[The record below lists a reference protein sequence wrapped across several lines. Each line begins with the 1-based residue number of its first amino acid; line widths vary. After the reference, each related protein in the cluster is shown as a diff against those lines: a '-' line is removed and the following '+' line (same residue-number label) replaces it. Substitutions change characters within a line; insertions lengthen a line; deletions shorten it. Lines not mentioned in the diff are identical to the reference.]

1 MTKKSRYLILAA
13 CIVFFML
20 AAPAILLYVR
30 GMAYDKITGSF
41 YKTGIL
47 AVKSEPK
54 DIQIKLDGELYR
66 KGAGT
71 LRFIKPKE
79 YVVSLEKNGFQT
91 WSKRLPVES
100 AKVTWANPA
109 GQNIIL
115 FFDKPQMQI
124 VSEDAS
130 RFLMR
135 AGRIFFTTPKELF
148 ATTLAKPEEKTAYP
162 LKAPVQQI
170 TAIPGGDLLALKTQ
184 STSTPWQIFDA
195 GQNVFTA
202 TGQGL
207 DKDAEIKFQD
217 SGKLYILE
225 ENKLIGVSL
234 ANNKKTALLENIENI
249 LYEGGYFYYL
259 RIENN
264 SLSFYTSASL
274 EQPGILLAQKLPVA
288 KNTRIILNSQKQAF
302 VLLDQT
308 LYRIA
313 DQPVLLA
320 ENVKNLELSP
330 NKDTLALTTS
340 SELLAV
346 YPGSSKTELVSRS
359 LHQTTHGLILP
370 AFGYGFLA
378 KENKVIAEELDLRD
392 RQNEFILYS
401 GEGPLDFSLSEDA
414 KQLVVLDNLKLKIL
428 TIR

>member
-13 CIVFFML
+13 CVVFFML

-30 GMAYDKITGSF
+30 GMAYDKVTGSF

-54 DIQIKLDGELYR
+54 DIQVKLDGELYK

-79 YVVSLEKNGFQT
+79 YVVSLEKTGFQT

-100 AKVTWANPA
+100 AKVTWVNPA
-109 GQNIIL
+109 GQNIFL

-124 VSEDAS
+124 ISEEAN

-135 AGRIFFTTPKELF
+135 AGKIFFTTSKELF
-148 ATTLAKPEEKTAYP
+148 ATSLTEPETKTAYP
-162 LKAPVQQI
+162 LKAPVQEI
-170 TAIPGGDLLALKTQ
+170 TAIPGGELLALKTQ

-195 GQNVFTA
+195 AQNVFTS
-202 TGQGL
+202 TGQNL
-207 DKDAEIKFQD
+207 NKDAEIKFQD
-217 SGKLYILE
+217 GGKLYILE
-225 ENKLIGVSL
+225 ENKLMGVSL
-234 ANNKKTALLENIENI
+234 ANNKKTALLENVKNI

-274 EQPGILLAQKLPVA
+274 EQPGMLLAQKLPLA
-288 KNTRIILNSQKQAF
+288 KDAQIILNSQKQAF
-302 VLLDQT
+302 VLLDQS
-308 LYRIA
+308 LYQIA

-320 ENVKNLELSP
+320 ENVKNLELNP

-340 SELLAV
+340 SEFLAV
-346 YPGSSKTELVSRS
+346 YSGSSKPELVSRS